1 MRKILV
7 VCAHP
12 DDETLGLGGTIAAHA
27 KNGDKV
33 YVLILTE
40 GVSGRGKTNFVKREN
55 QARRACSILGTQDP
69 QFLNYPDQKLDTIPL
84 IELSRHIEH
93 EISKWGPE
101 TVYSHYWGD
110 ANQDHKKTF
119 EATLV
124 AVRPKP
130 SFSVKRF
137 ICFETPSST
146 EWGNVGFHPNLFV
159 DIEDTQKIKMK
170 ALQKYKDEVRGFP
183 HPRSR
188 TALISRARYWGST
201 VGIKHAE
208 AFLLLRELIKK

>member
-1 MRKILV
+1 MKKILV

-12 DDETLGLGGTIAAHA
+12 DDETLGLGGTIATHI

-40 GVSGRGKTNFVKREN
+40 GVSGRGNNKNIIQRQN
-55 QARRACSILGTQDP
+55 QARRACTILGTQNP

-84 IELSRHIEH
+84 IELSKQIEN
-93 EISKWGPE
+93 EILRRKPE

-110 ANQDHKKTF
+110 VNLDHKKTF

-124 AVRPKP
+124 AVRPTISSSIKQ
-130 SFSVKRF
+130 FV
-137 ICFETPSST
+137 CFETPSST
-146 EWGNVGFHPNLFV
+146 EWSHVGFCPNLFV
-159 DIEDTQKIKMK
+159 DIEDTLKIKLK
-170 ALQKYKDEVRGFP
+170 ALQEYKDEIRAFP

-188 TALISRARYWGST
+188 TALISRACYWGSM
-201 VGIKHAE
+201 VGVKHAE
-208 AFLLLRELIKK
+208 AFSIVRELRK